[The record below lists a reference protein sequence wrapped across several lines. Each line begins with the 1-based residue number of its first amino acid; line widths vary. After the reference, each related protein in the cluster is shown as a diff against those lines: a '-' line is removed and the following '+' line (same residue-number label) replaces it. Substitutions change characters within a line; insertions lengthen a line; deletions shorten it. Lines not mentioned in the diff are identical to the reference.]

1 MKLSKREKYS
11 VYIAAASL
19 CLFVLIQ
26 FIISPLMDKK
36 RNIERTIRA
45 KTEILKQMKV
55 LKSDYESFTQK
66 AALSKRRFA
75 ERKKGFTLF
84 SFLDR
89 LAGATGIK
97 DHITYMKPSTSAE
110 KNSPIKLSKVE
121 MKIQAITMKQLVDYL
136 HHVETSENMVT
147 IKRLSISTT
156 GKREGFL
163 NAVLQVET
171 YEI

>member
-19 CLFVLIQ
+19 VLFVLIQ
-26 FIISPLMDKK
+26 IIIFPLMNK
-36 RNIERTIRA
+36 RQNTEKTIRA
-45 KTEILKQMKV
+45 KTAVLEQMKA
-55 LKSDYESFTQK
+55 LRADYDAFTQN

-75 ERKKGFTLF
+75 KRQKGFTLF
-84 SFLDR
+84 SFLER

-97 DHITYMKPSTSAE
+97 DHITYMKPSTSTE

-121 MKIQAITMKQLVDYL
+121 MKIQAITMKQLADYL
-136 HHVETSENMVT
+136 YRVETSENMVT
-147 IKRLSISTT
+147 VKRLSVSKT

-163 NAVLQVET
+163 DAVLQVET